1 MDPATH
7 LAHLRADAS
16 ALLAAA
22 VADPDAAV
30 PACPGWDRRTVLQHL
45 CVPYGW
51 AIAQAEAGP
60 DDKRGFRDAVRPG
73 EDDDLFEFFER
84 AAARVVEVLGAMDV
98 AATWP
103 TFAGPRPGAWFPRR
117 MAVETAIHRHDA
129 AGGAIDP
136 VLAVDG
142 VDELLEELA
151 PLLPPDRF
159 AGTGSTL
166 HLHATDVDT
175 GEWLVTLGP
184 ERVTSERVH
193 AKGDAAVRAAASDL
207 FLFAWNRVPLDDRF
221 EVIGDRAAAERWST
235 TIVI

>member
-7 LAHLRADAS
+7 LAHLRADATT
-16 ALLAAA
+16 LLAAA
-22 VADPDAAV
+22 VADPEAPVA
-30 PACPGWDRRTVLQHL
+30 ACPGWDRRALLAHL

-51 AIAQAEAGP
+51 ATLQALAGP
-60 DDKRGFRDAVRPG
+60 DERRGFRDVVRPG
-73 EDDDLFEFFER
+73 EDDDVLELFDR
-84 AAARVVEVLGAMDV
+84 AADRVVEVLGAMDTD
-98 AATWP
+98 ATWP

-117 MAVETAIHRHDA
+117 MAMETAIHRHDG
-129 AGGAIDP
+129 AGGAIDAE
-136 VLAVDG
+136 LAVDG

-151 PLLPPDRF
+151 PLLPPDVF
-159 AGTGSTL
+159 GGVGSTL
-166 HLHATDVDT
+166 HLHATDLDT

-193 AKGDAAVRAAASDL
+193 AKGDAAVRATASDL

-221 EVIGDRAAAERWST
+221 EVIGDRAAAERWAT

>member
-22 VADPDAAV
+22 VADPDAPVAN
-30 PACPGWDRRTVLQHL
+30 CPGWDRRKVLHHL

-51 AIAQAEAGP
+51 VIAQAEAGP
-60 DDKRGFRDAVRPG
+60 DEQRGFRDATRPG
-73 EDDDLFEFFER
+73 EDDDLFEFFDR
-84 AAARVVEVLGAMDV
+84 AADRVVEVLGAMDT

-103 TFAGPRPGAWFPRR
+103 TFAGPRPGSWFPRR
-117 MAVETAIHRHDA
+117 MAFETAIHRHDV

-136 VLAVDG
+136 AFAVDG

-159 AGTGSTL
+159 GGSGSTL
-166 HLHATDVDT
+166 HLHATDVDD
-175 GEWLVTLGP
+175 GEWLVTIGP

-193 AKGDAAVRAAASDL
+193 AKGDAAVRATASDL
-207 FLFAWNRVPLDDRF
+207 YLFAWNRVPLDDRF